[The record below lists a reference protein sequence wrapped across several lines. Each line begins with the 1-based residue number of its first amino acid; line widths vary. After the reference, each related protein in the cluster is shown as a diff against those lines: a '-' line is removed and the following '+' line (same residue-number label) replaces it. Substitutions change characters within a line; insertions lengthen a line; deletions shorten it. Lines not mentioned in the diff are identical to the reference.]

1 MIKPIVKDIK
11 ILSQKSEKCIVG
23 VIGDDIPHLIED
35 MLDTAIAHKEN
46 CIGLSAVQIGEH
58 LRVILVLIN
67 GVFVPFINP
76 VIIKR
81 GAKTYTATE
90 GCLSLDGEK
99 QVKRYKEIL
108 LNYTDLKGRTHT
120 NRFSGRVAQIIQHE
134 IDHLN
139 GILI

>member
-35 MLDTAIAHKEN
+35 MLDTAIANPN

-58 LRVILVLIN
+58 KRVILVLMN

-90 GCLSLDGEK
+90 GCLSLDGER
-99 QVKRYKEIL
+99 QVKRHKEIL
-108 LNYTDLKGRTHT
+108 LNYTDFKGRTHT
-120 NRFSGRVAQIIQHE
+120 NRFCGRVAQIIQHE